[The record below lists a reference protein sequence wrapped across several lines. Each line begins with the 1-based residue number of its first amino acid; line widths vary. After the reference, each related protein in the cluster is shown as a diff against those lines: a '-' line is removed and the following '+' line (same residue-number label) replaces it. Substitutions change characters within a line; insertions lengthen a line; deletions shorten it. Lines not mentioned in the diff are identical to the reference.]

1 MWCFLDILSLATVV
15 SLVVSILRLQRSF
28 VASIFVRRMKDACRR
43 AAQSDGAVSMVVVIN
58 PDYGNTRSNWI
69 WSRVSTT
76 PYSQQPRH
84 DNVRIFATTDAQSF

>member
-69 WSRVSTT
+69 WSRVSP
-76 PYSQQPRH
+76 PYSQPRH
-84 DNVRIFATTDAQSF
+84 DNVRIFAATNAQSF